1 MTDRNLAKRILQAQA
16 EAIKDEIYFRG
27 YGKVQDCLITVVRN
41 KKKKLLS
48 TEGAD

>member
-1 MTDRNLAKRILQAQA
+1 MTDRNLAKRLLQAES

-27 YGKVQDCLITVVRN
+27 YGKVQDCLFTVVKN
-41 KKKKLLS
+41 KKRKVMS